1 MSVKSELFQKKLRL
15 FKTAFEQFTGTEPEG
30 VIVFEVEVDR
40 DKNGT
45 TKVIEKV
52 LTHWLH

>member
-52 LTHWLH
+52 LTH